1 MECQINDISV
11 YYEARGEGRPIIML
25 HGLGGSHVLMVR
37 YMESAFVQREGW
49 KRIYL
54 DLPGIGNT
62 KAPERIHNSDQ
73 MLEVVLDFIE
83 AVLPGQSFSLAGY
96 SYGGYLA
103 RGVISRK
110 FELVDGLLLICPV
123 IIAQHSKRNL
133 LAIPENLRSF
143 QLAQTQRAWDK
154 FEAERKPE
162 KPPDPALMTRLETE
176 STYPFSF
183 DLDTSSFEKPTLI
196 VAGRQDTI
204 VGYRD
209 AWDILENYAR
219 ATFAALDMASHGLV
233 IEQEKLFNA
242 LLDDW
247 LDRVEQE
254 PNK

>member
-1 MECQINDISV
+1 MDCQINDISV

-25 HGLGGSHVLMVR
+25 HGLGGSHLLMVR

-54 DLPGIGNT
+54 DLPGMGNT
-62 KAPERIHNSDQ
+62 KAPEWISNSDQ
-73 MLEVVLDFIE
+73 MLGVVLDFIE
-83 AVLPGQSFSLAGY
+83 AVLPGQSFSLAGF

-123 IIAQHSKRNL
+123 IIAQQSKRNRP
-133 LAIPENLRSF
+133 AVPEKLKSF
-143 QLAQTQRAWDK
+143 QLAQTQSAWDK
-154 FEAERKPE
+154 FEAEGKPE
-162 KPPDPALMTRLETE
+162 KPPDPALRTRLETD
-176 STYPFSF
+176 STYSFSF
-183 DLDTSSFEKPTLI
+183 DLDISSFEKPTLI
-196 VAGRQDTI
+196 VAGRQDAM
-204 VGYRD
+204 VGYSD
-209 AWDILENYAR
+209 AWDILENYSR
-219 ATFAALDMASHGLV
+219 ATFAVLDMADHGLV

-254 PNK
+254 PKK

>member
-1 MECQINDISV
+1 
-11 YYEARGEGRPIIML
+11 
-25 HGLGGSHVLMVR
+25 
-37 YMESAFVQREGW
+37 
-49 KRIYL
+49 
-54 DLPGIGNT
+54 
-62 KAPERIHNSDQ
+62 
-73 MLEVVLDFIE
+73 
-83 AVLPGQSFSLAGY
+83 
-96 SYGGYLA
+96 
-103 RGVISRK
+103 
-110 FELVDGLLLICPV
+110 
-123 IIAQHSKRNL
+123 
-133 LAIPENLRSF
+133 
-143 QLAQTQRAWDK
+143 
-154 FEAERKPE
+154 
-162 KPPDPALMTRLETE
+162 MTRLETE

>member
-1 MECQINDISV
+1 
-11 YYEARGEGRPIIML
+11 
-25 HGLGGSHVLMVR
+25 
-37 YMESAFVQREGW
+37 
-49 KRIYL
+49 
-54 DLPGIGNT
+54 
-62 KAPERIHNSDQ
+62 

>member
-1 MECQINDISV
+1 
-11 YYEARGEGRPIIML
+11 
-25 HGLGGSHVLMVR
+25 
-37 YMESAFVQREGW
+37 MESAFVQREGW

-143 QLAQTQRAWDK
+143 Q
-154 FEAERKPE
+154 
-162 KPPDPALMTRLETE
+162 PPKL
-176 STYPFSF
+176 SVHG
-183 DLDTSSFEKPTLI
+183 TSSKRKGSQKNHLI
-196 VAGRQDTI
+196 QP
-204 VGYRD
+204 
-209 AWDILENYAR
+209 L
-219 ATFAALDMASHGLV
+219 
-233 IEQEKLFNA
+233 
-242 LLDDW
+242 
-247 LDRVEQE
+247 
-254 PNK
+254 